1 MARRG
6 QATKEDWKTE
16 PMPENST
23 TIELNQEFSKIQMEG
38 IRNGCVPEQMED
50 KWFIYFDQSEGKLYL
65 HRSWTGYCI
74 YIVQFEERG
83 DKFTATTAI
92 VNRDSSQY
100 SCTDDEED
108 KRTALTVIGAVLLGE
123 LGFLGDP
130 IQSWSVLG
138 RRSLQ

>member
-6 QATKEDWKTE
+6 QASKGDWQTE
-16 PMPENST
+16 PMPEKST
-23 TIELNQEFSKIQMEG
+23 TIELNQEFSKTQMEA

-50 KWFIYFDQSEGKLYL
+50 KWFIYFNQSEGKLYL

-83 DKFTATTAI
+83 DTFTATTAI

-100 SCTDDEED
+100 GCTND
-108 KRTALTVIGAVLLGE
+108 KKDKKTALTVIGSVLLGE
-123 LGFLGDP
+123 FGFLGDP

>member
-6 QATKEDWKTE
+6 QASKGDWQME
-16 PMPENST
+16 PMPEKST
-23 TIELNQEFSKIQMEG
+23 TIELNQEFSKTQMEA

-50 KWFIYFDQSEGKLYL
+50 KWFIYFDLSEGKLYL

-74 YIVQFEERG
+74 YIVQFEEREG
-83 DKFTATTAI
+83 TFTATTAV

-100 SCTDDEED
+100 NCTNDEED
-108 KRTALTVIGAVLLGE
+108 KKTALAVIGSVLLGE
-123 LGFLGDP
+123 FGFLGDP

-138 RRSLQ
+138 RHSLQ